1 MELIGA
7 SMHCFGGIRAMTT
20 IGTTTAPR

>member
-1 MELIGA
+1 MELVGA